1 MSANQIPI
9 EAIAKLADDV
19 RLIKDFAEN
28 HNFNSGLL
36 SASIAPKRKYDTP
49 LLAMIGCMLIVVALV
64 AVVKFW
70 NPPLSTSANNFIFLI
85 GLIFATIASMT
96 AHMRFQDKV
105 VTSIVAVGLLMVLF
119 IGAGIVTPQEALNKV
134 GELAK

>member
-9 EAIAKLADDV
+9 EEIAKLADDV

-28 HNFNSGLL
+28 HNFNGDLL
-36 SASIAPKRKYDTP
+36 SASIAPKRKYDMP
-49 LLAMIGCMLIVVALV
+49 LLAMIGSMLLVVVLV

-70 NPPLSTSANNFIFLI
+70 NPPLSTAANSFIFLI

-96 AHMRFQDKV
+96 AHMRFQDKFI
-105 VTSIVAVGLLMVLF
+105 TIIVAVGLLMVLF
-119 IGAGIVTPQEALNKV
+119 IGAGIITPKEALDKV

>member
-28 HNFNSGLL
+28 HNFNGGLL